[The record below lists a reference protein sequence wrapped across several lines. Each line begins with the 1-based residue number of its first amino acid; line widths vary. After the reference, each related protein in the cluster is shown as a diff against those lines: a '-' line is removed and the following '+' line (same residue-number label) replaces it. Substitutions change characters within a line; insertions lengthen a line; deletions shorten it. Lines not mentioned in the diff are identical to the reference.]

1 MGKVVN
7 KMKYLVALLIIVPT
21 IEIWGLITAGQAFG
35 WLPTLALVI
44 LTGVIGAWLAKREG
58 LQIFRLAQAQMQRGE
73 LPGEMILDGI
83 LVFAGGLVLLTPGF
97 FTDAVG
103 FLCLFPATRSLLKT
117 YLKAWLRK
125 NIQNGN
131 FRIYGGNFRRW

>member
-1 MGKVVN
+1 
-7 KMKYLVALLIIVPT
+7 MKYLVALLIIVPA

-35 WLPTLALVI
+35 WLPTLVLVI

-73 LPGEMILDGI
+73 LPGEVILDGI

-103 FLCLFPATRSLLKT
+103 FLCLFPVTRSVIKT
-117 YLKAWLRK
+117 YLKAWLQK